1 MLAELFP
8 TRVRAT
14 GQGLTYNVGRAL
26 GAFGPFTIGA
36 LAVVEG
42 VGIGLALGV
51 TSAFFLAGAVLIL
64 LVPETRGK
72 QLEE

>member
-1 MLAELFP
+1 M
-8 TRVRAT
+8 T
-14 GQGLTYNVGRAL
+14 QG
-26 GAFGPFTIGA
+26 IGSA
-36 LAVVEG
+36 LA
-42 VGIGLALGV
+42 L